1 MKFEFMTASRI
12 IVERDGLKQIGKL
25 AKSFGQRVLLVGRLA
40 SDDTKRAIEYLNNE
54 GCIVTP
60 VNVKGEPSV
69 ESINE
74 ILAISRK
81 NQCEVVI
88 AIGGGSVLDSG
99 KTIAALMTNT
109 NDIMDYLEVIGNGVA
124 VSKKSLPFIAV
135 PTTSGT
141 GAEAT
146 KNATIL
152 SAEHKVKVS
161 IRSPYML
168 PDVVLIDPQLTV
180 SVPKDVTASTGLD
193 ALTQVLEPYV
203 SKMAN
208 PITDAFAKEGLTR
221 AARSLKKAY
230 DHGDDIDAREDM
242 AIASLFGGVALANA
256 KLGAVHGFAGVLG
269 GMYPIPHGV
278 VCARLLPFVTRK
290 NIEVLN
296 ARDADNPAVKRYA
309 DVAKILTG
317 DPDAK
322 ASDGVAWLEDLCKHL
337 DVASLSHFGVKEEH
351 FEEIIN
357 KSMNASSMK
366 GNPIE
371 LTFDEL
377 KDILK
382 QAL

>member
-12 IVERDGLKQIGKL
+12 IVERNGLKQIGKL

-40 SDDTKRAIEYLNNE
+40 SDDTKKAIEFLNSE

-74 ILAISRK
+74 ILAVSRK

-168 PDVVLIDPQLTV
+168 PDVVILDPQLTV

-230 DHGDDIDAREDM
+230 DQGDDIDAREDM
-242 AIASLFGGVALANA
+242 AIASLFGGISLANA

-269 GMYPIPHGV
+269 GMFPIPHGV

-296 ARDADNPAVKRYA
+296 ARDPQNPAVKRYE

-317 DPDAK
+317 DPNAK
-322 ASDGVAWLEDLCKHL
+322 AMDGVAWLEDLCKHL
-337 DVASLSHFGVKEEH
+337 DVDSLSHFGVKEEY

-377 KDILK
+377 KDILQ

>member
-1 MKFEFMTASRI
+1 MKFEFMTANRI
-12 IVERDGLKQIGKL
+12 IVERGGLKQVGKL
-25 AKSFGQRVLLVGRLA
+25 AKSFGERVLLVGRLA
-40 SDDTKRAIEYLNNE
+40 SEDTKKAIEYLNNE
-54 GCIVTP
+54 GCVVTP

-69 ESINE
+69 DSINE
-74 ILAISRK
+74 ILSLSRK
-81 NQCEVVI
+81 NLCEVVV

-152 SAEHKVKVS
+152 SAPHKVKVS

-168 PDVVLIDPQLTV
+168 PDVVLLDPLLTV

-230 DHGDDIDAREDM
+230 DQGDDIDAREDM
-242 AIASLFGGVALANA
+242 AITSLFGGISLANA

-269 GMYPIPHGV
+269 GMFPIPHGV

-296 ARDADNPAVKRYA
+296 ARDPQNPAVKRYE
-309 DVAKILTG
+309 DVAQLLTG
-317 DPDAK
+317 NPKAK
-322 ASDGVAWLEDLCKHL
+322 AMDGVTWLEELCKHL
-337 DVASLSHFGVKEEH
+337 DVAPLSHFGVKEEH

-357 KSMNASSMK
+357 KSMKASSMK

-377 KDILK
+377 KDILQ

>member
-12 IVERDGLKQIGKL
+12 IVERGGLKQVGKL

-40 SDDTKRAIEYLNNE
+40 SDDTKKAIEYLNNE
-54 GCIVTP
+54 GCIVTE

-69 ESINE
+69 DSINE
-74 ILAISRK
+74 ILALSK
-81 NQCEVVI
+81 ANQCEVVV

-109 NDIMDYLEVIGNGVA
+109 NDIMDYLEVIGNGVP

-152 SAEHKVKVS
+152 SAAHKVKVS

-168 PDVVLIDPQLTV
+168 PDVVLLDAQLTV

-242 AIASLFGGVALANA
+242 AIASLFGGISLANA

-269 GMYPIPHGV
+269 GMFPIPHGV

-296 ARDADNPAVKRYA
+296 ARDSLNPAVKRYE
-309 DVAKILTG
+309 DVAKILT
-317 DPDAK
+317 DNPSAK
-322 ASDGVAWLEDLCKHL
+322 AMDGVAWLEDLCKHL
-337 DVASLSHFGVKEEH
+337 DVAPLRAFGVKEEH

-366 GNPIE
+366 GNPID

-377 KDILK
+377 KDILQK
-382 QAL
+382 AL

>member
-1 MKFEFMTASRI
+1 MKFEFMTANRI
-12 IVERDGLKQIGKL
+12 IVERGGLKQIGKL
-25 AKSFGQRVLLVGRLA
+25 TKSFGQRVLLVGRLA
-40 SDDTKRAIEYLNNE
+40 SDDTKNAIEYLNNE

-69 ESINE
+69 DSINE
-74 ILAISRK
+74 ILAVSRE
-81 NQCEVVI
+81 NQCEVVV

-109 NDIMDYLEVIGNGVA
+109 NDIMDYLEVIGNGVP

-152 SAEHKVKVS
+152 SAAHKVKVS

-168 PDVVLIDPQLTV
+168 PDVVLLDPELTI

-208 PITDAFAKEGLTR
+208 PITDSFAKEGLTR
-221 AARSLKKAY
+221 ASRSLKTAY

-242 AIASLFGGVALANA
+242 AIVSLFGGIALANA

-269 GMYPIPHGV
+269 GMFPIPHGV

-296 ARDADNPAVKRYA
+296 ARDTQNPAVKRYE
-309 DVAKILTG
+309 DVAKILTQN
-317 DPDAK
+317 PDAK
-322 ASDGVAWLEDLCKHL
+322 ALDGVVWLEELCNHL
-337 DVASLSHFGVKEEH
+337 DVASLSHFGLKEEH
-351 FEEIIN
+351 FDEIIK

-371 LTFDEL
+371 LTYDEL
-377 KDILK
+377 KDILQ

>member
-12 IVERDGLKQIGKL
+12 IVEQGGLKQLGKL

-40 SDDTKRAIEYLNNE
+40 SDDTKKAIEYLNNE

-60 VNVKGEPSV
+60 INVKGEPSV
-69 ESINE
+69 DSINE
-74 ILAISRK
+74 ILAVSRE
-81 NQCEVVI
+81 NQCEVVV

-109 NDIMDYLEVIGNGVA
+109 NDIMDYLEVIGNGVP

-168 PDVVLIDPQLTV
+168 PDVVLLDPQLTV

-230 DHGDDIDAREDM
+230 DQGDDIDAREDM
-242 AIASLFGGVALANA
+242 AIASLFGGISLANA

-269 GMYPIPHGV
+269 GMFPIPHGV

-296 ARDADNPAVKRYA
+296 ARDPQNPAVKRYE

-317 DPDAK
+317 DPNAK
-322 ASDGVAWLEDLCKHL
+322 AMDGVVWLEDLCKHL
-337 DVASLSHFGVKEEH
+337 DVDSLSHFGVKEEY

-377 KDILK
+377 KDILQ

>member
-12 IVERDGLKQIGKL
+12 IVERGGLKQVGKL

-40 SDDTKRAIEYLNNE
+40 SDDTKKAIEILNNE
-54 GCIVTP
+54 GCIVTS

-69 ESINE
+69 DSINE
-74 ILAISRK
+74 ILELSRK
-81 NQCEVVI
+81 NQCEVVV

-109 NDIMDYLEVIGNGVA
+109 NDIMDYLEVIGNGVP

-152 SAEHKVKVS
+152 SAPHKVKVS

-168 PDVVLIDPQLTV
+168 PDVVLLDPQLTV

-208 PITDAFAKEGLTR
+208 PITDAFAKEGLVR

-230 DHGDDIDAREDM
+230 DQGDDIDAREDM
-242 AIASLFGGVALANA
+242 TIASLFGGISLANA

-269 GMYPIPHGV
+269 GMFPIPHGV

-296 ARDADNPAVKRYA
+296 ARDPQNPAVKRYE
-309 DVAKILTG
+309 DVAQLLTG
-317 DPDAK
+317 NPNAK
-322 ASDGVAWLEDLCKHL
+322 AMDGVAWLEALCKHL
-337 DVASLSHFGVKEEH
+337 DVAPLSHFGVKEEF

-366 GNPIE
+366 GNPID

-377 KDILK
+377 KDILL

>member
-12 IVERDGLKQIGKL
+12 IVERGGLKQVGKL
-25 AKSFGQRVLLVGRLA
+25 AKSFGERVLLVGRLA
-40 SDDTKRAIEYLNNE
+40 SDDTKKAIEYLNNE
-54 GCIVTP
+54 GCVVTE

-69 ESINE
+69 DSINE
-74 ILAISRK
+74 ILALSK
-81 NQCEVVI
+81 ANQCEVVV

-109 NDIMDYLEVIGNGVA
+109 NDIMDYLEVIGNGVP

-152 SAEHKVKVS
+152 SAAHKVKVS

-168 PDVVLIDPQLTV
+168 PDVVLLDAQLTV

-230 DHGDDIDAREDM
+230 DQGDDIDAREDM
-242 AIASLFGGVALANA
+242 AIASLFGGISLANA

-269 GMYPIPHGV
+269 GMFPIPHGV

-296 ARDADNPAVKRYA
+296 ARDSLNPAVKRYE
-309 DVAKILTG
+309 DVAKILT
-317 DPDAK
+317 DNPSAK
-322 ASDGVAWLEDLCKHL
+322 AMDGVAWLEDLCKHL
-337 DVASLSHFGVKEEH
+337 DVAPLRAFGVKEEH

-366 GNPIE
+366 GNPID
-371 LTFDEL
+371 LTFEEL
-377 KDILK
+377 KDILQ

>member
-12 IVERDGLKQIGKL
+12 IVERGGLKQVGKL

-40 SDDTKRAIEYLNNE
+40 SDDTKKAIEYLNNE
-54 GCIVTP
+54 GCVVTE

-69 ESINE
+69 DSINE
-74 ILAISRK
+74 ILALSK
-81 NQCEVVI
+81 ANQCEVVV

-109 NDIMDYLEVIGNGVA
+109 NDIMDYLEVIGNGVP

-152 SAEHKVKVS
+152 SAAHKVKVS

-168 PDVVLIDPQLTV
+168 PDVVLLDAQLTV

-230 DHGDDIDAREDM
+230 DQGDDIDAREDM
-242 AIASLFGGVALANA
+242 AIASLFGGISLANA

-269 GMYPIPHGV
+269 GMFPIPHGV

-296 ARDADNPAVKRYA
+296 ARDSLNPAVKRYE
-309 DVAKILTG
+309 DVAKILT
-317 DPDAK
+317 DNPSAK
-322 ASDGVAWLEDLCKHL
+322 AMDGVAWLEDLCKHL
-337 DVASLSHFGVKEEH
+337 DVAPLRAFGVKEKH

-366 GNPIE
+366 GNPID

-377 KDILK
+377 KDILQ

>member
-1 MKFEFMTASRI
+1 MKFEFMTANRI
-12 IVERDGLKQIGKL
+12 IVERGGLKHIGKL
-25 AKSFGQRVLLVGRLA
+25 TKSFSQRVLLVGRLA
-40 SDDTKRAIEYLNNE
+40 SDDTKKAIEYLNNE
-54 GCIVTP
+54 GCIVIP

-69 ESINE
+69 DSINE
-74 ILAISRK
+74 ILAVSRE
-81 NQCEVVI
+81 NQCEVVV

-109 NDIMDYLEVIGNGVA
+109 NDIMDYLEVIGNGVP

-152 SAEHKVKVS
+152 SAAHKVKVS

-168 PDVVLIDPQLTV
+168 PDVVLLDPELTI

-221 AARSLKKAY
+221 ASRSLKKAY

-242 AIASLFGGVALANA
+242 AIVSLFGGIALANA

-269 GMYPIPHGV
+269 GMFPIPHGV

-296 ARDADNPAVKRYA
+296 ARDTQNPAVKRYE
-309 DVAKILTG
+309 DVAKILTQN
-317 DPDAK
+317 PDAK
-322 ASDGVAWLEDLCKHL
+322 ALDGVIWLEELCNHL

-351 FEEIIN
+351 FDEII
-357 KSMNASSMK
+357 KKAMNASSMK

-371 LTFDEL
+371 LTYDEL
-377 KDILK
+377 KDILQ

>member
-12 IVERDGLKQIGKL
+12 IVEQGGLKQLGKL

-40 SDDTKRAIEYLNNE
+40 SDDTKKAIEYLNDE

-60 VNVKGEPSV
+60 INVKGEPSV
-69 ESINE
+69 DSINK
-74 ILAISRK
+74 ILAVSRE
-81 NQCEVVI
+81 NQCEVVV

-109 NDIMDYLEVIGNGVA
+109 NDIMDYLEVIGNGVP

-168 PDVVLIDPQLTV
+168 PDVVLLDPQLTL

-230 DHGDDIDAREDM
+230 DQGDDIDAREDM
-242 AIASLFGGVALANA
+242 AIASLFGGISLANA

-269 GMYPIPHGV
+269 GMFPIPHGV

-296 ARDADNPAVKRYA
+296 ARDPQNPAVKRYE

-317 DPDAK
+317 DPNAN
-322 ASDGVAWLEDLCKHL
+322 ALDGVAWLEDLCKHL
-337 DVASLSHFGVKEEH
+337 DVAPLSHFGVKEEY

-357 KSMNASSMK
+357 KSTNASSMK
-366 GNPIE
+366 GNPIN

-377 KDILK
+377 KDILQ

>member
-12 IVERDGLKQIGKL
+12 IVEQGGLKQLGKL
-25 AKSFGQRVLLVGRLA
+25 AKSFGQRVLLLGRLA
-40 SDDTKRAIEYLNNE
+40 SDDTKKAIEYLNDE

-60 VNVKGEPSV
+60 INVKGEPSV
-69 ESINE
+69 DSINK
-74 ILAISRK
+74 ILAVSRE
-81 NQCEVVI
+81 NQCEVVV

-109 NDIMDYLEVIGNGVA
+109 NDIMDYLEVIGNGVP

-168 PDVVLIDPQLTV
+168 PDVVLLDPQLTL

-230 DHGDDIDAREDM
+230 DQGDDIDAREDM
-242 AIASLFGGVALANA
+242 AIASLFGGISLANA

-269 GMYPIPHGV
+269 GMFPIPHGV

-296 ARDADNPAVKRYA
+296 ARDPQNPAVKRYE

-317 DPDAK
+317 DPNAN
-322 ASDGVAWLEDLCKHL
+322 ALDGVAWLEDLCKHL
-337 DVASLSHFGVKEEH
+337 DVAPLSHFGVKEEY

-357 KSMNASSMK
+357 KSTNASSMK
-366 GNPIE
+366 GNPIN

-377 KDILK
+377 KDILQ

>member
-1 MKFEFMTASRI
+1 MTASRI

-168 PDVVLIDPQLTV
+168 PDVVLLDPQLTV

-296 ARDADNPAVKRYA
+296 ARDANNPAVKRYE
-309 DVAKILTG
+309 DVAKLLTG
-317 DPDAK
+317 NPDAK

>member
-1 MKFEFMTASRI
+1 MKFEFMTANRI
-12 IVERDGLKQIGKL
+12 IVERDGLKQIGRL
-25 AKSFGQRVLLVGRLA
+25 TKSFGQRVLLVGRLA
-40 SDDTKRAIEYLNNE
+40 SEDTIKAIEYLNSE
-54 GCIVTP
+54 GCTVTP

-69 ESINE
+69 DSINE
-74 ILAISRK
+74 IVAISREH
-81 NQCEVVI
+81 QCEVVV

-109 NDIMDYLEVIGNGVA
+109 NDIMDYLEVIGNGVP

-152 SAEHKVKVS
+152 SVAHKLKVS
-161 IRSPYML
+161 IRSPFML
-168 PDVVLIDPQLTV
+168 PDVVLLDPQLTL

-208 PITDAFAKEGLTR
+208 PITDAFAKEGLAR

-230 DHGDDIDAREDM
+230 DHGEDIDAREDM
-242 AIASLFGGVALANA
+242 AIVSLFGGIALANA

-269 GMYPIPHGV
+269 GMFPIPHGV
-278 VCARLLPFVTRK
+278 VCARLLPYVTRK

-296 ARDADNPAVKRYA
+296 ARDPQNPAVKRYE

-317 DPDAK
+317 NPDAH
-322 ASDGVAWLEDLCKHL
+322 ALDGVVWLEDLCKHL
-337 DVASLSHFGVKEEH
+337 GVDSLSHFGVKEEH
-351 FEEIIN
+351 LDEIIV

-371 LTFDEL
+371 LTHDEL
-377 KDILK
+377 KDILQ

>member
-12 IVERDGLKQIGKL
+12 IVERGGLKQVGKL

-40 SDDTKRAIEYLNNE
+40 SDDTKKAIEILNNE
-54 GCIVTP
+54 GCIVTS

-69 ESINE
+69 DSINE
-74 ILAISRK
+74 ILELSRK
-81 NQCEVVI
+81 NQCEVVV

-109 NDIMDYLEVIGNGVA
+109 NDIMDYLEVIGNGVP

-152 SAEHKVKVS
+152 SAPHKVKVS

-168 PDVVLIDPQLTV
+168 PDVVLLDPQLTV

-208 PITDAFAKEGLTR
+208 PITDAFAKEGLVR

-230 DHGDDIDAREDM
+230 DQGDDIDAREDM
-242 AIASLFGGVALANA
+242 AIASLFGGISLANA

-269 GMYPIPHGV
+269 GMFPIPHGV

-296 ARDADNPAVKRYA
+296 ARDPQNPAVKRYE
-309 DVAKILTG
+309 DVAQLLTG
-317 DPDAK
+317 NPNAK
-322 ASDGVAWLEDLCKHL
+322 AMDGVAWLEELCKHL
-337 DVASLSHFGVKEEH
+337 DVAPLSHFGVKEEF

-366 GNPIE
+366 GNPID

-377 KDILK
+377 KDILL

>member
-1 MKFEFMTASRI
+1 
-12 IVERDGLKQIGKL
+12 
-25 AKSFGQRVLLVGRLA
+25 
-40 SDDTKRAIEYLNNE
+40 
-54 GCIVTP
+54 
-60 VNVKGEPSV
+60 
-69 ESINE
+69 
-74 ILAISRK
+74 
-81 NQCEVVI
+81 
-88 AIGGGSVLDSG
+88 
-99 KTIAALMTNT
+99 
-109 NDIMDYLEVIGNGVA
+109 
-124 VSKKSLPFIAV
+124 
-135 PTTSGT
+135 
-141 GAEAT
+141 
-146 KNATIL
+146 
-152 SAEHKVKVS
+152 
-161 IRSPYML
+161 ML
-168 PDVVLIDPQLTV
+168 PDVVLLDPQLTV

-230 DHGDDIDAREDM
+230 DQGGDIDAREDM

-296 ARDADNPAVKRYA
+296 ARDVNNPAVKRYE

-317 DPDAK
+317 DTNAK
-322 ASDGVAWLEDLCKHL
+322 AADGVAWLEDLCKHL
-337 DVASLSHFGVKEEH
+337 GVASLSHFGVKEEH

>member
-54 GCIVTP
+54 SCIVTP

-168 PDVVLIDPQLTV
+168 PDVVLLDPQLTV

-230 DHGDDIDAREDM
+230 DQGDDIDAREDM

-296 ARDADNPAVKRYA
+296 ARDANNPAVQRYG

-317 DPDAK
+317 NPNAE

-337 DVASLSHFGVKEEH
+337 DVASLSQFGVKEEH
-351 FEEIIN
+351 FEEIIS

>member
-12 IVERDGLKQIGKL
+12 IVERGGLKQVGKL

-40 SDDTKRAIEYLNNE
+40 SDDTKKAIEILNNE
-54 GCIVTP
+54 GCIVTS

-69 ESINE
+69 DSINE
-74 ILAISRK
+74 ILELSRK
-81 NQCEVVI
+81 NQCEVVV

-109 NDIMDYLEVIGNGVA
+109 NDIMDYLEVIGNGVP

-152 SAEHKVKVS
+152 SAPHKVKVS

-168 PDVVLIDPQLTV
+168 PDVVLLDPQLTV

-208 PITDAFAKEGLTR
+208 PITDAFAKEGLVR

-230 DHGDDIDAREDM
+230 DQGDDIDAREDM
-242 AIASLFGGVALANA
+242 AIASLFGGISLANA

-269 GMYPIPHGV
+269 GMFPIPHGV

-296 ARDADNPAVKRYA
+296 ARDPQNPAVKRYE
-309 DVAKILTG
+309 DVAQLLTG
-317 DPDAK
+317 NPNAK
-322 ASDGVAWLEDLCKHL
+322 AMDGVAWLEALCKHL
-337 DVASLSHFGVKEEH
+337 DVAPLSHFGVKEEF

-366 GNPIE
+366 GNPID

-377 KDILK
+377 KDILL

>member
-40 SDDTKRAIEYLNNE
+40 SDDTKKAIEYLNNE

-74 ILAISRK
+74 ILAVSRE

-168 PDVVLIDPQLTV
+168 PDVVLLDPQLTV

-230 DHGDDIDAREDM
+230 DQGDDIVAREDM

-269 GMYPIPHGV
+269 GMFPIPHGV

-296 ARDADNPAVKRYA
+296 ARDANNPAVKRYE

-317 DPDAK
+317 DPNAK
-322 ASDGVAWLEDLCKHL
+322 AADGVAWLEDLCKHL
-337 DVASLSHFGVKEEH
+337 DVASLSQFGVKEEH

>member
-12 IVERDGLKQIGKL
+12 IVEQGGLKQLGKL

-40 SDDTKRAIEYLNNE
+40 SDDTKKAIEYLNNE

-60 VNVKGEPSV
+60 INVKGEPSV
-69 ESINE
+69 DSINE
-74 ILAISRK
+74 ILAVSRE
-81 NQCEVVI
+81 NQCEVVV

-109 NDIMDYLEVIGNGVA
+109 NDIMDYLEVIGNGVP

-168 PDVVLIDPQLTV
+168 PDVVLLDPQLTV

-230 DHGDDIDAREDM
+230 DQGDDIDAREDM
-242 AIASLFGGVALANA
+242 AIASLFGGISLANA

-269 GMYPIPHGV
+269 GMFPIPHGV

-296 ARDADNPAVKRYA
+296 ARDPQNPAVKRYE

-317 DPDAK
+317 DPNAK
-322 ASDGVAWLEDLCKHL
+322 AMDGVAWLEDLCKHL
-337 DVASLSHFGVKEEH
+337 DVDA
-351 FEEIIN
+351 
-357 KSMNASSMK
+357 
-366 GNPIE
+366 
-371 LTFDEL
+371 T
-377 KDILK
+377 
-382 QAL
+382 

>member
-12 IVERDGLKQIGKL
+12 IVERGGLKQVGKL

-40 SDDTKRAIEYLNNE
+40 SDDTKNAIEYLNNE
-54 GCIVTP
+54 GCIVTS

-69 ESINE
+69 DSINE
-74 ILAISRK
+74 ILDLSRK
-81 NQCEVVI
+81 SQCEVVV

-109 NDIMDYLEVIGNGVA
+109 NDIMDYLEVIGNGVP

-152 SAEHKVKVS
+152 SAKHKVKVS

-168 PDVVLIDPQLTV
+168 PDVVLLDPQLTV

-230 DHGDDIDAREDM
+230 DQGDDIDAREDM
-242 AIASLFGGVALANA
+242 AIASLFGGISLANA

-269 GMYPIPHGV
+269 GMFPIPHGV

-296 ARDADNPAVKRYA
+296 ARDPQNPAVKRYE
-309 DVAKILTG
+309 DVAKILTD
-317 DPDAK
+317 DPSAK
-322 ASDGVAWLEDLCKHL
+322 AMDGVAWLEELCKHL
-337 DVASLSHFGVKEEH
+337 DVAPLSHFGVKEEF

-357 KSMNASSMK
+357 KSMKASSMK
-366 GNPIE
+366 GNPID

-377 KDILK
+377 KDILQ

>member
-25 AKSFGQRVLLVGRLA
+25 TKSFGQHVLLVGRLA
-40 SDDTKRAIEYLNNE
+40 SEDTKRAIEYLNSE

-69 ESINE
+69 DSINE
-74 ILAISRK
+74 IVATSRENK
-81 NQCEVVI
+81 CEVVV

-109 NDIMDYLEVIGNGVA
+109 NDIMDYLEVIGNGVP

-152 SAEHKVKVS
+152 SVAHKLKVS
-161 IRSPYML
+161 IRSPFML
-168 PDVVLIDPQLTV
+168 PDVVLLDPKLTL

-208 PITDAFAKEGLTR
+208 PITDAFAKEGLAR

-230 DHGDDIDAREDM
+230 DHGEDIDAREDM
-242 AIASLFGGVALANA
+242 AIVSLFGGIALANA

-269 GMYPIPHGV
+269 GMFPIPHGV
-278 VCARLLPFVTRK
+278 VCARLLPYVTRK

-296 ARDADNPAVKRYA
+296 ARDPQNPAVKRYE

-317 DPDAK
+317 NPDAH
-322 ASDGVAWLEDLCKHL
+322 ALDGVVWLEDLCKHL
-337 DVASLSHFGVKEEH
+337 GVNSLSHFGVKEEH
-351 FEEIIN
+351 LDDIIV

-371 LTFDEL
+371 LTHDEL
-377 KDILK
+377 KDILQ

>member
-40 SDDTKRAIEYLNNE
+40 SDDTKKAVEYLNDE

-74 ILAISRK
+74 ILAVSRE

-168 PDVVLIDPQLTV
+168 PDVVLLDPQLTV

-230 DHGDDIDAREDM
+230 DQGDDIDAREDM

-269 GMYPIPHGV
+269 GMFPIPHGV

-296 ARDADNPAVKRYA
+296 ARDANNPAVKRYE

-317 DPDAK
+317 DPNAK
-322 ASDGVAWLEDLCKHL
+322 AADGVAWLEDLCKHL
-337 DVASLSHFGVKEEH
+337 DVASLSQFGVKEEH

>member
-168 PDVVLIDPQLTV
+168 PDVVLLDPQLTV

-296 ARDADNPAVKRYA
+296 ARDANNPAVKRYE
-309 DVAKILTG
+309 DVAKLLTG
-317 DPDAK
+317 NPDAK

>member
-12 IVERDGLKQIGKL
+12 IVERGGLKQVGKL

-40 SDDTKRAIEYLNNE
+40 SDDTKKAIEFLNHE

-69 ESINE
+69 DSINE
-74 ILAISRK
+74 ILDLSRK
-81 NQCEVVI
+81 NQCEVVV

-109 NDIMDYLEVIGNGVA
+109 NDIMDYLEVIGNGVP

-152 SAEHKVKVS
+152 SAAHKVKVS

-168 PDVVLIDPQLTV
+168 PDVVLLDPQLTV

-208 PITDAFAKEGLTR
+208 PITDAFAKEGLAR

-230 DHGDDIDAREDM
+230 DQGDDIDAREDM
-242 AIASLFGGVALANA
+242 AIASLFGGISLANA

-269 GMYPIPHGV
+269 GMFPIPHGV

-296 ARDADNPAVKRYA
+296 ARDPQNPAVKRYE
-309 DVAKILTG
+309 DVAKLLTG
-317 DPDAK
+317 NPNAK
-322 ASDGVAWLEDLCKHL
+322 ALDGVAWLEELCKHL
-337 DVASLSHFGVKEEH
+337 DVAPLSHFGVKEEF

-366 GNPIE
+366 GNPID

-377 KDILK
+377 KDILL

>member
-12 IVERDGLKQIGKL
+12 IVERGGLKQVGKL
-25 AKSFGQRVLLVGRLA
+25 AKSFGERVLLVGRLA
-40 SDDTKRAIEYLNNE
+40 SDDTKKAIEYLNNE
-54 GCIVTP
+54 GCIVTE

-69 ESINE
+69 DSINE
-74 ILAISRK
+74 ILALSK
-81 NQCEVVI
+81 ANQCEVVV

-109 NDIMDYLEVIGNGVA
+109 NDIMDYLEVIGNGVP

-152 SAEHKVKVS
+152 SAAHKVKVS

-168 PDVVLIDPQLTV
+168 PDVVLLDAQLTV

-230 DHGDDIDAREDM
+230 DQGDDIDAREDM
-242 AIASLFGGVALANA
+242 AIASLFGGISLANA

-269 GMYPIPHGV
+269 GMFPIPHGV

-296 ARDADNPAVKRYA
+296 ARDSLNPAVKRYE
-309 DVAKILTG
+309 DVAKILT
-317 DPDAK
+317 DNPSAK
-322 ASDGVAWLEDLCKHL
+322 AMDGVAWLEDLCKHL
-337 DVASLSHFGVKEEH
+337 DVAPLRAFGVKEKH

-366 GNPIE
+366 GNPID

-377 KDILK
+377 KDILQ

>member
-25 AKSFGQRVLLVGRLA
+25 AKSFGQRVLLAGRLA

-74 ILAISRK
+74 ILAISRE
-81 NQCEVVI
+81 NQCEVIV

-168 PDVVLIDPQLTV
+168 PDVVLLDPQLTV

-242 AIASLFGGVALANA
+242 AIASLFGGISLANA

-296 ARDADNPAVKRYA
+296 ARDANNPAVKRYE

-317 DPDAK
+317 DPNAK
-322 ASDGVAWLEDLCKHL
+322 ATDGVAWLEDLCKHL

-351 FEEIIN
+351 FEEIIK

>member
-40 SDDTKRAIEYLNNE
+40 SDDTKKAIEYLNNE

-74 ILAISRK
+74 ILAVSRE

-168 PDVVLIDPQLTV
+168 PDVVLLDPQLTV

-230 DHGDDIDAREDM
+230 DQGDDIDAREDM

-269 GMYPIPHGV
+269 GMFPIPHGV

-296 ARDADNPAVKRYA
+296 ARDANNPAVKRYE

-317 DPDAK
+317 DPNAK
-322 ASDGVAWLEDLCKHL
+322 AADGVAWLEDLCKHL
-337 DVASLSHFGVKEEH
+337 DVASLSQFGVKEEH

>member
-40 SDDTKRAIEYLNNE
+40 SDDTKRAIEYLSNE

-152 SAEHKVKVS
+152 STEHKVKVS

-168 PDVVLIDPQLTV
+168 PDVVLLDPQLTV

-296 ARDADNPAVKRYA
+296 ARDANNPAVKRYE

-322 ASDGVAWLEDLCKHL
+322 AADGVAWLEDLCKHL
-337 DVASLSHFGVKEEH
+337 DVAALSHFGVKEEH

>member
-12 IVERDGLKQIGKL
+12 IVERGGLKQVGKL

-40 SDDTKRAIEYLNNE
+40 SDDTKKAIEILNNE
-54 GCIVTP
+54 GCIVTS

-69 ESINE
+69 DSINE
-74 ILAISRK
+74 ILELSRM
-81 NQCEVVI
+81 NQCEVVV

-109 NDIMDYLEVIGNGVA
+109 NDIMDYLEVIGNGVP

-152 SAEHKVKVS
+152 SAPHKVKVS

-168 PDVVLIDPQLTV
+168 PDVVLLDPQLTV

-208 PITDAFAKEGLTR
+208 PITDAFAKEGLVR

-230 DHGDDIDAREDM
+230 DQGDDIDAREDM
-242 AIASLFGGVALANA
+242 AIASLFGGISLANA

-269 GMYPIPHGV
+269 GMFPIPHGV

-296 ARDADNPAVKRYA
+296 ARDPQNPAVKRYE
-309 DVAKILTG
+309 DVAQLLTG
-317 DPDAK
+317 NPNAK
-322 ASDGVAWLEDLCKHL
+322 AMDGVAWLEELCKHL
-337 DVASLSHFGVKEEH
+337 DVAPLSHFGVKEEF

-366 GNPIE
+366 GNPID

-377 KDILK
+377 KDILL

>member
-152 SAEHKVKVS
+152 STEHKVKVS

-168 PDVVLIDPQLTV
+168 PDVVLLDPQLTV

-221 AARSLKKAY
+221 AARSLKKTY
-230 DHGDDIDAREDM
+230 DHGGDIDAREDM

-296 ARDADNPAVKRYA
+296 ARDANNPAVKRYE

-317 DPDAK
+317 DPNAK
-322 ASDGVAWLEDLCKHL
+322 AADGVAWLEDLCKHL

>member
-12 IVERDGLKQIGKL
+12 IVERGGLKQVGKL
-25 AKSFGQRVLLVGRLA
+25 AKSFGERVLLVGRLA
-40 SDDTKRAIEYLNNE
+40 SDDTKKAIEYLNNE
-54 GCIVTP
+54 GCVVTE

-69 ESINE
+69 DSINE
-74 ILAISRK
+74 ILALSK
-81 NQCEVVI
+81 ANQCEVVV

-109 NDIMDYLEVIGNGVA
+109 NDIMDYLEVIGNGVP

-152 SAEHKVKVS
+152 SAAHKVKVS

-168 PDVVLIDPQLTV
+168 PDVVLLDAQLTV

-230 DHGDDIDAREDM
+230 DQGDDIDAREDM
-242 AIASLFGGVALANA
+242 AIASLFGGISLANA

-269 GMYPIPHGV
+269 GMFPIPHGV

-296 ARDADNPAVKRYA
+296 ARDSLNPAVKRYE
-309 DVAKILTG
+309 DVAKILT
-317 DPDAK
+317 DNPSAK
-322 ASDGVAWLEDLCKHL
+322 AMDGVAWLEDLCKHL
-337 DVASLSHFGVKEEH
+337 DVAPLRAFGVKEEH

-366 GNPIE
+366 GNPID

-377 KDILK
+377 KDILQK
-382 QAL
+382 AL

>member
-12 IVERDGLKQIGKL
+12 IVERGGLKQVGKL

-40 SDDTKRAIEYLNNE
+40 SDDTKKAIEILNNE
-54 GCIVTP
+54 GCIVTS

-69 ESINE
+69 DSINE
-74 ILAISRK
+74 ILELSRK
-81 NQCEVVI
+81 NQCEVVV

-109 NDIMDYLEVIGNGVA
+109 NDIMDYLEVIGNGVP

-152 SAEHKVKVS
+152 SAPHKVKVS

-168 PDVVLIDPQLTV
+168 PDVVLLDPQLTV

-208 PITDAFAKEGLTR
+208 PITDAFAKEGLVR

-230 DHGDDIDAREDM
+230 DQGDDIDAREDM
-242 AIASLFGGVALANA
+242 AIASLFGGISLANA

-269 GMYPIPHGV
+269 GMFPIPHGV

-296 ARDADNPAVKRYA
+296 ARDPQNPAVKRYEE
-309 DVAKILTG
+309 VAQLLTG
-317 DPDAK
+317 NPNAK
-322 ASDGVAWLEDLCKHL
+322 AMDGVAWLEALCKHL
-337 DVASLSHFGVKEEH
+337 DVAPLSHFGVKEEF

-366 GNPIE
+366 GNPID

-377 KDILK
+377 KDILL

>member
-1 MKFEFMTASRI
+1 MKFEFMTANRI
-12 IVERDGLKQIGKL
+12 IVERGGLKQIGKL
-25 AKSFGQRVLLVGRLA
+25 TKSFGQRVLLVGRLA
-40 SDDTKRAIEYLNNE
+40 SDDTKKAIEYLNSEN
-54 GCIVTP
+54 CIVTP

-69 ESINE
+69 DSINE
-74 ILAISRK
+74 ILTVSRK
-81 NQCEVVI
+81 NQCEVVV

-109 NDIMDYLEVIGNGVA
+109 NDIMDYLEVIGNGVP

-152 SAEHKVKVS
+152 SATHKVKVS

-168 PDVVLIDPQLTV
+168 PDVVLLDPELTV

-208 PITDAFAKEGLTR
+208 PMTDAFAKEGLTR
-221 AARSLKKAY
+221 ASRSLKTAY
-230 DHGDDIDAREDM
+230 DHGEDIDAREDM
-242 AIASLFGGVALANA
+242 AIASLFGGIALANA

-278 VCARLLPFVTRK
+278 VCARLLPYVTRK

-296 ARDADNPAVKRYA
+296 TRDAQNPAVNRYE
-309 DVAKILTG
+309 DVAKILTRN
-317 DPDAK
+317 PDAK
-322 ASDGVAWLEDLCKHL
+322 ALDGVAWLEELCNHL

-351 FEEIIN
+351 FDEIIK

-371 LTFDEL
+371 LTYDEL
-377 KDILK
+377 KDILQ

>member
-12 IVERDGLKQIGKL
+12 IVERGGLKQVGKL
-25 AKSFGQRVLLVGRLA
+25 AKSFGERVLLVGRLA
-40 SDDTKRAIEYLNNE
+40 SDDTKKAIEYLNNE
-54 GCIVTP
+54 GCIVTE

-69 ESINE
+69 DSINE
-74 ILAISRK
+74 ILALSK
-81 NQCEVVI
+81 ANQCEVVV

-109 NDIMDYLEVIGNGVA
+109 NDIMDYLEVIGNGVP

-152 SAEHKVKVS
+152 SAAHKVKVS

-168 PDVVLIDPQLTV
+168 PDVVLLDAQLTV

-230 DHGDDIDAREDM
+230 DQGDDIDAREDM
-242 AIASLFGGVALANA
+242 AIASLFGGISLANA

-269 GMYPIPHGV
+269 GMFPIPHGV

-296 ARDADNPAVKRYA
+296 ARDSLNPAVKRYE
-309 DVAKILTG
+309 DVAKILT
-317 DPDAK
+317 DNPSAK
-322 ASDGVAWLEDLCKHL
+322 AMDGVAWLEDLCKHL
-337 DVASLSHFGVKEEH
+337 DVAPLRAFGVKEEH

-366 GNPIE
+366 GNPID

-377 KDILK
+377 KDILQ

>member
-12 IVERDGLKQIGKL
+12 IVERNGLNQIGKL
-25 AKSFGQRVLLVGRLA
+25 TKSFGQRVLVVGRLA
-40 SDDTKRAIEYLNNE
+40 SEDTNNAMQLMKE
-54 GCIVTP
+54 AGCEVTP

-69 ESINE
+69 DSINE
-74 ILAISRK
+74 ILAVARK
-81 NQCEVVI
+81 NNCEVVV

-109 NDIMDYLEVIGNGVA
+109 NDLMDYLEVIGNGVP

-152 SAEHKVKVS
+152 SAAHKVKVS

-168 PDVVLIDPQLTV
+168 PDVVLLDPMLTV

-208 PITDAFAKEGLTR
+208 PITDAFAKEGLAR
-221 AARSLKKAY
+221 AARSLKVAY
-230 DHGDDIDAREDM
+230 DQGDNIDAREDM
-242 AIASLFGGVALANA
+242 AIVSLFGGIALANA

-269 GMYPIPHGV
+269 GMFPIPHGV

-296 ARDADNPAVKRYA
+296 HRDPDNPAVKRYE

-317 DPDAK
+317 NPYAG
-322 ASDGVAWLEDLCKHL
+322 ALDGVAWLEDLCKHL
-337 DVASLSHFGVKEEH
+337 DVAPLSHFGATEEH
-351 FEEIIN
+351 FDEIIK

-366 GNPIE
+366 GNPID

-377 KDILK
+377 KDILQ

>member
-12 IVERDGLKQIGKL
+12 IVERGGLKQVGKL

-40 SDDTKRAIEYLNNE
+40 SDDTKKAIEILNNE
-54 GCIVTP
+54 GCIVTS

-69 ESINE
+69 DSINE
-74 ILAISRK
+74 ILELSRK
-81 NQCEVVI
+81 NQCEVVV

-109 NDIMDYLEVIGNGVA
+109 NDIMDYLEVIGNGVP

-152 SAEHKVKVS
+152 SAPHKVKVS

-168 PDVVLIDPQLTV
+168 PDVVLLDPQLTV

-208 PITDAFAKEGLTR
+208 PITDAFAKEGLVR

-230 DHGDDIDAREDM
+230 DQGDDIDAREDM
-242 AIASLFGGVALANA
+242 AIASLFGGISLANA

-269 GMYPIPHGV
+269 GMFPIPHGV

-296 ARDADNPAVKRYA
+296 ARDPQNPAVKRYE
-309 DVAKILTG
+309 DVAQLLTG
-317 DPDAK
+317 NPNAK
-322 ASDGVAWLEDLCKHL
+322 AMDGVAWLEALCKHL
-337 DVASLSHFGVKEEH
+337 DVAPLSHFGVKEEF
-351 FEEIIN
+351 FEEIIK

-366 GNPIE
+366 GNPID

-377 KDILK
+377 KDILL

>member
-12 IVERDGLKQIGKL
+12 IVERGGLKQVGKL

-40 SDDTKRAIEYLNNE
+40 SDDTKKAIEYLNSE
-54 GCIVTP
+54 GCTVTP

-69 ESINE
+69 DSINE
-74 ILAISRK
+74 ILDLSRK
-81 NQCEVVI
+81 NQCEVVV

-109 NDIMDYLEVIGNGVA
+109 NDIMDYLEVIGNGVP

-152 SAEHKVKVS
+152 SAAHKVKVS

-168 PDVVLIDPQLTV
+168 PDVVLLDPQLTV
-180 SVPKDVTASTGLD
+180 SVPKDITASTGLD

-242 AIASLFGGVALANA
+242 AIASLFGGISLANA

-269 GMYPIPHGV
+269 GMFPIPHGV

-296 ARDADNPAVKRYA
+296 ARDLQNPAVKRYE

-317 DPDAK
+317 NPNAK
-322 ASDGVAWLEDLCKHL
+322 ALDGVAWLEELCKHL
-337 DVASLSHFGVKEEH
+337 DVAPLHHFGVKEEH
-351 FEEIIN
+351 FEEIIS

-366 GNPIE
+366 GNPID

-377 KDILK
+377 KDILQ